1 MVISKKCGYK
11 HIIWDW
17 NGTLFDDIQ
26 LSLELINSLLSRY
39 MLPAV
44 TLSRYKDVFGFP
56 VKEYYRKVGFD
67 FDAVAFE
74 KVAVEFIDAYNRR
87 RYEAGLY
94 LGAHEILNKLSEKG
108 VVHSVLSAYRQKEL
122 EETIN
127 RLGIGNCFERISGI
141 SDQFAASKKENGALL
156 IKKLTY
162 TPEEILLVGDTDHDF
177 EVARMIG
184 VDCILISH
192 GHSSLNRLKRC
203 GVPVVDALN
212 KIFTTT

>member
-141 SDQFAASKKENGALL
+141 SDQFAASKIKNGQLL
-156 IKKLTY
+156 IEKIAHSKK
-162 TPEEILLVGDTDHDF
+162 EIVMIGDTCHDF
-177 EVARMIG
+177 EVARAMG
-184 VDCILISH
+184 VDCILVSH
-192 GHSSLNRLKRC
+192 GHYSTRRLKKC
-203 GVPVVDALN
+203 GVPVIGSLN
-212 KIFTTT
+212 ELPNRL

>member
-1 MVISKKCGYK
+1 MSLLHKYR

-17 NGTLFDDIQ
+17 NGTLFDDVD
-26 LSLELINSLLSRY
+26 LCLELINTLLSRHG
-39 MLPAV
+39 LKSI
-44 TLSRYKDVFGFP
+44 TLERYRDVFGFP
-56 VKEYYRKVGFD
+56 VRRYYQNIGFD
-67 FDAVAFE
+67 FRRVSFE
-74 KVAVEFIDAYNRR
+74 RVAVEFIDAYNSRR
-87 RYEAGLY
+87 FEAGLY
-94 LGAHEILNKLSEKG
+94 KGAAETLRGLCNLGVS
-108 VVHSVLSAYRQKEL
+108 HSVLSAYRHADL
-122 EETIN
+122 ETTIR
-127 RLGIGNCFERISGI
+127 RLGIGGYFETISGI

-162 TPEEILLVGDTDHDF
+162 TPEEILLVGDTGHDF